1 MQTIDFETI
10 DSTNT
15 YLKNH
20 YQEIEDFTFV
30 SAKYQT
36 SGRGRTNRVWKSEN
50 GTNLLFS
57 LLIKEESL
65 INKFKDIS
73 IISAYSLIEVLEK
86 DYDIKDLSIK
96 WPNDIFYQDY
106 KICGILLEGVSTIK
120 LDCVIL
126 GIGLNVNQKD
136 FDNDLRH
143 KASSLSN
150 IMNKDVQLTDLKQR
164 IYQKLEDNLN
174 LLKKNYDFY
183 ESIVKY
189 DYLSNKEVYADIDG
203 SIQKIKVLGI
213 NRDYSLKIRY
223 EEKERDLF
231 TGEIS
236 FHL

>member
-1 MQTIDFETI
+1 MKTIDFETI

-15 YLKNH
+15 YLKKH

-50 GTNLLFS
+50 GSNLLFS

-65 INKFKDIS
+65 IDKFKDIS
-73 IISAYSLIEVLEK
+73 IISAYSLIQVLEH

-96 WPNDIFYQDY
+96 WPNDIYWRDC
-106 KICGILLEGVSTIK
+106 KICGILLEGVSSDK
-120 LDCVIL
+120 FDCVIV
-126 GIGLNVNQKD
+126 GVGLNVNQKV

-143 KASSLSN
+143 KASSLFN
-150 IMNKDVQLTDLKQR
+150 IRNKETDISELKEK
-164 IYQKLEDNLN
+164 IYKKLEENFN
-174 LLKKNYDFY
+174 LLQNGYDFY

-189 DYLSNKEVYADIDG
+189 DYLANMEVYADLDECI
-203 SIQKIKVLGI
+203 KPIKVIGI
-213 NRDYSLKIRY
+213 NSDYSLKILDGD
-223 EEKERDLF
+223 KERDLF